1 MRRAE
6 GEPINAAG
14 SLLGTLMPGAGSPA
28 ARARAG
34 RDARARDL

>member
-28 ARARAG
+28 ARARARG
-34 RDARARDL
+34 EMHVLAI